1 MKSIFL
7 IFTFIVATLL
17 FSACCKVACSA
28 NDISLDFSNYRYE
41 DVDTIYYLGYERG
54 SNFRNL
60 KDSNA
65 NVVPVNQRDTFRLRF
80 GKILEINYDW
90 IIKIP
95 KQNKTFRFTDYEVG
109 IDRCGCG
116 NNKFEVLEA
125 YTVNGIRQ
133 TNRFYTLPK

>member
-7 IFTFIVATLL
+7 IFTVIVATLL

-28 NDISLDFSNYRYE
+28 NDISLDFTNYRYE

-80 GKILEINYDW
+80 GKILEINYD
-90 IIKIP
+90 
-95 KQNKTFRFTDYEVG
+95 
-109 IDRCGCG
+109 
-116 NNKFEVLEA
+116 
-125 YTVNGIRQ
+125 
-133 TNRFYTLPK
+133 